1 VRLVLDTN
9 TAVSGLIWGGVPG
22 RLIDAAAAGTAQII
36 SSVPLLDELHDV
48 LFRKKFAAQL
58 AEQGVDAA
66 DLFEGYAALVQ
77 LVVPAG
83 IGPVILADPDDD
95 IVLATAVAGDAGAI
109 VSGDAAVLTTPDGEP
124 LQRKGRPGAVS
135 QEEFQTLK
143 IAGHIAVNERDPD
156 EKRPPKSHCS
166 LERACR
172 PPHGRHGL
180 GPVSKESSEPLWHRN
195 HPIAGQAPGV

>member
-1 VRLVLDTN
+1 MCIAATSLPLGTFGKGLRRQARSVSQSSLISKT
-9 TAVSGLIWGGVPG
+9 TAE
-22 RLIDAAAAGTAQII
+22 A
-36 SSVPLLDELHDV
+36 SVPLLDEVHDV

-109 VSGDAAVLTTPDGEP
+109 VSGDAHLLGIGEFQGISIVTPSA
-124 LQRKGRPGAVS
+124 AVS
-135 QEEFQTLK
+135 RL
-143 IAGHIAVNERDPD
+143 AV
-156 EKRPPKSHCS
+156 
-166 LERACR
+166 
-172 PPHGRHGL
+172 
-180 GPVSKESSEPLWHRN
+180 
-195 HPIAGQAPGV
+195 